1 MGKLYEITLDEEHNN
16 MLKNLLADY
25 DGSLNQAI
33 SDIIAYYYNNIQHPT
48 IRVERNK
55 MDSYIL
61 DGLEMSEKD
70 ALLLRQL
77 LLAEKAKAERELS
90 YILYKEEDNSWWY
103 GGSKVQAENA
113 CKVQYDSVNM
123 VQRCSNI
130 VKALDELIEQRL
142 SHDA

>member
-70 ALLLRQL
+70 AMLVRNLLI
-77 LLAEKAKAERELS
+77 AEKTKAENELS
-90 YILYKEEDNSWWY
+90 RILYKEEDNSWLY
-103 GGSKVQAENA
+103 GGCKVQADDA
-113 CKVQYDSVNM
+113 CKVQYDSLNTIK
-123 VQRCSNI
+123 RCNNI
-130 VKALDELIEQRL
+130 VKALNELIEQRL
-142 SHDA
+142 RHDA

>member
-1 MGKLYEITLDEEHNN
+1 MKKLEITLDTEHDN

-25 DGSLNQAI
+25 EGDMNHAI
-33 SDIIAYYYNNIQHPT
+33 SEIIAYYYMSIQHPA
-48 IRVERNK
+48 IRVERNR

-70 ALLLRQL
+70 AMLVRNLLI
-77 LLAEKAKAERELS
+77 AEKTKAEKELG

-103 GGSKVQAENA
+103 GGSRVQADNA
-113 CKVQYDSVNM
+113 CKVQYDSINTIK
-123 VQRCSNI
+123 RCDNI

-142 SHDA
+142 KHDA